1 MDRIVIDQV
10 NSVKFGGLAHAAELC
25 DEAGHLLGYF
35 TPAHTRS
42 LYEGIHIPV
51 SEEELDQIEREG
63 GGRSLAEIMADLEG
77 RQ

>member
-10 NSVKFGGLAHAAELC
+10 NSIKFGHLDHAAELC

-35 TPAHTRS
+35 TPARAPS
-42 LYEGIHIPV
+42 LYDGVQVPV

-77 RQ
+77 R